1 MIECELKPDE
11 GSLIGDDAIVDED
24 MRKAADMDTDGDGCN
39 VAQTFCVRLVERACV
54 VWQREYKQLY
64 EHCRGIVLDFV

>member
-1 MIECELKPDE
+1 MVDASNAECTQSVFKFM
-11 GSLIGDDAIVDED
+11 SA
-24 MRKAADMDTDGDGCN
+24 DTDGDGCN
-39 VAQTFCVRLVERACV
+39 VAQTFFVRLVERARV

>member
-1 MIECELKPDE
+1 
-11 GSLIGDDAIVDED
+11 